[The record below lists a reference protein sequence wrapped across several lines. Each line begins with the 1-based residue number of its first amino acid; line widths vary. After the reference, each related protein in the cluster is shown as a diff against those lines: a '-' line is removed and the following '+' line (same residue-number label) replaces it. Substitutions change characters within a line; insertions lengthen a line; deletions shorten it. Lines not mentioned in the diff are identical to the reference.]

1 MKEYFGAATLN
12 EALIDTLI
20 SSYDIERRGPYF
32 FKSWNAVAQDWPAW
46 RVGRATSAAPTFFEP
61 TDPEVYTAGGDGHA
75 LVDGG
80 VFVNNPALCAYAE
93 ARKIYPDAD
102 QILVVSL
109 GTGELTRKIPFED
122 AKDWGLAGW
131 ALPIMS
137 VVFDGVSD
145 AVDYQ
150 LTQIL
155 GDDFQRFQTRL
166 DIASDDMDNASA
178 ANIEALKR
186 QALKLIDDSNAK
198 LDALCARL

>member
-1 MKEYFGAATLN
+1 
-12 EALIDTLI
+12 
-20 SSYDIERRGPYF
+20 
-32 FKSWNAVAQDWPAW
+32 
-46 RVGRATSAAPTFFEP
+46 
-61 TDPEVYTAGGDGHA
+61 
-75 LVDGG
+75 
-80 VFVNNPALCAYAE
+80 
-93 ARKIYPDAD
+93 
-102 QILVVSL
+102 
-109 GTGELTRKIPFED
+109 
-122 AKDWGLAGW
+122 
-131 ALPIMS
+131 MS